1 MFVIIA
7 IAAALSVA
15 IAPTMMNTAMADDP
29 FDGKGN
35 PHDEP
40 GAKDGD
46 PHIDKKTGNPHRC
59 PGKTCDDQI
68 KEEGPKTHTLVWSV
82 FSLFFTMT
90 PYILYFITNCIYASY
105 RAVASNF
112 TTKVQE
118 LRIYKNLHTSFIT

>member
-1 MFVIIA
+1 MRHFPSKFQGARLSSKIDFIWVMITNVGKQRLHSFFPGDFLRMNNQKTMLVIIA

-59 PGKTCDDQI
+59 PGKTCDD
-68 KEEGPKTHTLVWSV
+68 
-82 FSLFFTMT
+82 
-90 PYILYFITNCIYASY
+90 
-105 RAVASNF
+105 
-112 TTKVQE
+112 
-118 LRIYKNLHTSFIT
+118 